1 MSLAVRR
8 YSEALLDIAFEEKCE
23 DEVYEQFKVFYGEMK
38 AEKDFERLM
47 TEKILSSEELKATV
61 SKILEGGNTYLISF
75 LMTLIDRNR
84 MDEVMEMFLDFERG
98 YKEKKNI
105 LEAEA
110 VTAIEMTEDQ
120 IEQVKKELGEKYGK
134 TIVLKTSVDPSII
147 GGMVLYVGNEML
159 DAQAEAFAIFTQ
171 IQDAY
176 AEFDR
181 EKLEELMPQ
190 MDTRLNYLSKDA
202 LNSYYMILEYV
213 EMPSNG

>member
-8 YSEALLDIAFEEKCE
+8 YSEALLDIVFEENCE
-23 DEVYEQFKVFYGEMK
+23 DEVYEQFKTLYAEMK
-38 AEKDFERLM
+38 TDKDFERLM

-61 SKILEGGNTYLISF
+61 SKILDGGNTYLISF

-147 GGMVLYVGNEML
+147 GGMILYVGNEML
-159 DAQAEAFAIFTQ
+159 DASVKAKFEGLKKQLKSIQ
-171 IQDAY
+171 I
-176 AEFDR
+176 
-181 EKLEELMPQ
+181 
-190 MDTRLNYLSKDA
+190 
-202 LNSYYMILEYV
+202 
-213 EMPSNG
+213 

>member
-23 DEVYEQFKVFYGEMK
+23 DEVYEQFKVLYDEMK
-38 AEKDFERLM
+38 TDKSFKRLM
-47 TEKILSSEELKATV
+47 TEKILSSEELKASVT
-61 SKILEGGNTYLISF
+61 KILDGGNTYLISF

-84 MDEVMEMFLDFERG
+84 MDEVMDMFLDFECG

-110 VTAIEMTEDQ
+110 VTAIEMTD
-120 IEQVKKELGEKYGK
+120 EQVELVKSELGKKYGK

-159 DAQAEAFAIFTQ
+159 DASVKAKFEGLKKKLKTIQ
-171 IQDAY
+171 I
-176 AEFDR
+176 
-181 EKLEELMPQ
+181 
-190 MDTRLNYLSKDA
+190 S
-202 LNSYYMILEYV
+202 
-213 EMPSNG
+213 

>member
-8 YSEALLDIAFEEKCE
+8 YSEALLDIAFEENCE
-23 DEVYEQFKVFYGEMK
+23 DEVYEQFGALYAEMK
-38 AEKDFERLM
+38 ADKDFERLM

-61 SKILEGGNTYLISF
+61 SKILDGGNTYLISF

-110 VTAIEMTEDQ
+110 VTAIEMTEEQ

-147 GGMVLYVGNEML
+147 GGMILYVGNEML
-159 DAQAEAFAIFTQ
+159 DPMKST
-171 IQDAY
+171 
-176 AEFDR
+176 
-181 EKLEELMPQ
+181 
-190 MDTRLNYLSKDA
+190 N
-202 LNSYYMILEYV
+202 
-213 EMPSNG
+213 

>member
-23 DEVYEQFKVFYGEMK
+23 DEVYEQFRIFYDQMK
-38 AEKDFERLM
+38 ADKQFERLM

-61 SKILEGGNTYLISF
+61 AKVLEGANTYLISF

-84 MDEVMEMFLDFERG
+84 MEEVMDMFLDFERG

-110 VTAIEMTEDQ
+110 VTAIEMTEEQ
-120 IEQVKKELGEKYGK
+120 IELVKKELGEKYGK
-134 TIVLKTSVDPSII
+134 TIVLRTSVDPSII

-159 DAQAEAFAIFTQ
+159 DASIKAKFEGLKKQLKTIQ
-171 IQDAY
+171 I
-176 AEFDR
+176 
-181 EKLEELMPQ
+181 
-190 MDTRLNYLSKDA
+190 S
-202 LNSYYMILEYV
+202 
-213 EMPSNG
+213 